1 MSAVGLSFGSP
12 TSGDGFNVTNTV
24 NEIISN
30 MQSVETP
37 WKNQLKSLESQD
49 TALTSIGTD
58 LSSLSTAL
66 QSLTDFEGVLSE
78 KQGSSS
84 DTSVLE
90 LTAASTSA
98 VAGSHTIVVNS
109 LAQTSS
115 YYTDSVSSSDTLSG
129 SFTIQVGSG
138 KAQTIQINST
148 NNTLSSLASAINS
161 GSYGVTANVITD
173 SSGSRLELVSNTSGS
188 GGDITLGGAISDST
202 SGKTISFTEAQAGKD
217 ASLTVDGIAVTS
229 SSNTV
234 TNALPGVTFQLLSA
248 SPNTSVQVQIT
259 NDNSA
264 VESAMSSLV
273 TAYNKVMS
281 DLNTQEGDDSSGSP
295 EPLYGNS
302 TVSNLQ
308 QSLESALNF
317 AQASNATSTSAAI
330 ASSDQLSGSVSIT
343 VGGKTQTVSVDKNN
357 DTLQGL
363 ADAINAAGIGVTAN
377 IITSGNDS
385 TLSLVNGSSGSSG
398 VISVDS
404 NLNDA
409 TTGQAITFGSSVSNA
424 ITSASQLGI
433 TVNND
438 GTLTLNTDTLDA
450 ALNSNYQSVVNFL
463 QPSGSFTSFGGN
475 LTNVLNSLS
484 SSNPT
489 GALSL
494 ALKQNSTV
502 ESQLNQNVTNEENLI
517 ASKKQTL
524 TTELN
529 EANETLEE
537 IPSQLNQIN
546 EMYSAITGYN
556 SGSNG

>member
-12 TSGDGFNVTNTV
+12 TSGDGFDVTNTV
-24 NEIISN
+24 NEIVSN

-37 WKNQLKSLESQD
+37 WKNQLTNLQSQD

-66 QSLTDFEGVLSE
+66 QSLTNFEGVLSE

-90 LTAASTSA
+90 LTSASTSA

-115 YYTDSVSSSDTLSG
+115 YYTNSISANDTLSG

-138 KAQTIQINST
+138 SAQTIQLNST

-188 GGDITLGGAISDST
+188 GGNIVLGGTLTDST
-202 SGKTISFTEAQAGKD
+202 AGSAMSFTQAQAGKD
-217 ASLTVDGIAVTS
+217 ASLTVDGIAITS

-234 TNALPGVTFQLLSA
+234 SNALPGVTFQLLSA
-248 SPNTSVQVQIT
+248 SPGTDVQVQIT

-264 VESAMSSLV
+264 VESAVSSFV
-273 TAYNKVMS
+273 TAYNTVIG
-281 DLNTQEGDDSSGSP
+281 DLNTQEGDTSTGTP

-302 TVSNLQ
+302 TISNLQ

-317 AQASNATSTSAAI
+317 AQASNATSTAVAI
-330 ASSDQLSGSVSIT
+330 TPSDQVSGSVSIS
-343 VGGKTQTVSVDKNN
+343 VGGTTQTVSVGSND

-363 ADAINAAGIGVTAN
+363 ADAINSAGIGVTAN
-377 IITSGNDS
+377 IITSGNES
-385 TLSLVNGSSGSSG
+385 TLSLVNATSGSSG
-398 VISVDS
+398 GISVDS
-404 NLNDA
+404 NLNDV
-409 TTGQAITFGSSVSNA
+409 TTGQAINFGSSVSNA
-424 ITSASQLGI
+424 VTSASQLGI
-433 TVNND
+433 TVNSD
-438 GTLTLNTDTLDA
+438 GTLSLNTDTLDA

-463 QPSGSFTSFGGN
+463 QPSGAFTSFGGN
-475 LTNVLNSLS
+475 LTNVIEGLS

-502 ESQLNQNVTNEENLI
+502 ESQLNQNITNEENLI
-517 ASKKQTL
+517 ASQKQTL
-524 TTELN
+524 TAELN

-556 SGSNG
+556 TGSNG

>member
-12 TSGDGFNVTNTV
+12 TSGDGFDVTNTV
-24 NEIISN
+24 NEIVSN

-37 WKNQLKSLESQD
+37 WKNQLTNLQSQD

-66 QSLTDFEGVLSE
+66 QSLTNFEGVLSE

-90 LTAASTSA
+90 LTSASTSA

-115 YYTDSVSSSDTLSG
+115 YYTNSISANDTLSG

-138 KAQTIQINST
+138 SAQTIQLNST

-188 GGDITLGGAISDST
+188 GGNIVLGGTLTDST
-202 SGKTISFTEAQAGKD
+202 AGSAMSFTQAQAGKD
-217 ASLTVDGIAVTS
+217 ASLTVDGIAITS

-234 TNALPGVTFQLLSA
+234 SNALPGVTFQLLSA
-248 SPNTSVQVQIT
+248 SPGTDVQVQIT

-264 VESAMSSLV
+264 VESAVSSFV
-273 TAYNKVMS
+273 TAYNTVIG
-281 DLNTQEGDDSSGSP
+281 DLNTQEGDTSTGTP

-302 TVSNLQ
+302 TISNLQ

-317 AQASNATSTSAAI
+317 AQASNATSTAVAI
-330 ASSDQLSGSVSIT
+330 TPSDQVSGSVSIS
-343 VGGKTQTVSVDKNN
+343 VGGTTQTVSVGSND

-363 ADAINAAGIGVTAN
+363 ADAINSAGIGVTAN
-377 IITSGNDS
+377 IITSGNES
-385 TLSLVNGSSGSSG
+385 TLSLVNATSGSSG
-398 VISVDS
+398 GISVDS
-404 NLNDA
+404 SLNDV
-409 TTGQAITFGSSVSNA
+409 TTGQAINFGSSVSNA
-424 ITSASQLGI
+424 VTSASQLGI
-433 TVNND
+433 TVNSD
-438 GTLTLNTDTLDA
+438 GTLSLNTDTLDA

-463 QPSGSFTSFGGN
+463 QPSGAFTSFGGN
-475 LTNVLNSLS
+475 LTNVIEGLS

-502 ESQLNQNVTNEENLI
+502 ESQLNQNITNEENLI
-517 ASKKQTL
+517 ASQKQTL
-524 TTELN
+524 TAELN

-556 SGSNG
+556 TGSNG